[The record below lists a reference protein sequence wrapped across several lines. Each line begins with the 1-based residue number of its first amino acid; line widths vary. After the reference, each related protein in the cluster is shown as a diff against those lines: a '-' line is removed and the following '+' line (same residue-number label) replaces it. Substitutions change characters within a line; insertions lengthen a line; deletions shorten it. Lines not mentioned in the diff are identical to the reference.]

1 MLITMANPLAFGINF
16 AQMFGMLIIVI
27 GIVATVTTQL
37 ADSLDAGEAKN
48 AVNNGT
54 AGLSKFAQQQELI
67 GLLGGLAIVIG
78 ILFFALGGMGGGR
91 R

>member
-1 MLITMANPLAFGINF
+1 MVNPLAFGINF
-16 AQMFGMLIIVI
+16 AQMFGLMIIVV
-27 GIVATVTTQL
+27 GVVALVTTEL
-37 ADSLDAGEAKN
+37 SASLDAGEAQN

-78 ILFFALGGMGGGR
+78 ILFFALGGFGAVGKR
-91 R
+91 